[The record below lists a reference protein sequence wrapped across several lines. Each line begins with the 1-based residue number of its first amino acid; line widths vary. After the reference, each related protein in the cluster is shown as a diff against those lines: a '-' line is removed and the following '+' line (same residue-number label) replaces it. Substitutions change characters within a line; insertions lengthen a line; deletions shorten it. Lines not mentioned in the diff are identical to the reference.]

1 MSLTKEQQKKITSR
15 VISKAWTDP
24 SYKEKLIADPKG
36 TLEAEGIQVNSN
48 FVVVSNTKDKR
59 YFVIPAMPDLR
70 NISDKDIE
78 NKAAM
83 MLDDQ
88 IEMF

>member
-15 VISKAWTDP
+15 VISKAWT
-24 SYKEKLIADPKG
+24 DPKG